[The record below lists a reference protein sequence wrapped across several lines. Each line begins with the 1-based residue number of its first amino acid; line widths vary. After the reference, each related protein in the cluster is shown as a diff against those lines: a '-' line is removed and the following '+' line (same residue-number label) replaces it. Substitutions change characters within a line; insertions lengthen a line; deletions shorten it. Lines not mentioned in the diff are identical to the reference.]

1 MFPCVDLCIG
11 VQCPWK
17 SERVM
22 MDPALLSCCEP
33 PDMGSEEKTLGVLW
47 KSSKHSSLL
56 SSPPAP
62 SLTLVSLNYR
72 QSYNTCHIISVV
84 EIL

>member
-1 MFPCVDLCIG
+1 MPLEVREGDDG
-11 VQCPWK
+11 
-17 SERVM
+17 SR
-22 MDPALLSCCEP
+22 PAQSCCEP

-47 KSSKHSSLL
+47 KSSKHSSVL

-62 SLTLVSLNYR
+62 SYTLVSLNYR
-72 QSYNTCHIISVV
+72 QNYNTRHIIRVV